1 MTRGYLKIAEYYAF
15 TRWIAIPRVFRN
27 PVNQEDWAKEN
38 GVSTWTLAQWKKDP
52 NFWDDVKREATE
64 WAKEFT
70 PDVYASVTGKAV
82 GGDMK
87 AAEIFLTHFD
97 NFTRKS
103 NTQKQE
109 THTIEAGESLTSLL
123 LARAEARA
131 KEIAIESTV
140 VEEPKKDNGPSDNTT
155 G

>member
-1 MTRGYLKIAEYYAF
+1 MPAELKLAEYYAF
-15 TRWIAIPRVFRN
+15 TRWIAIPRVFRQPLTQKQWEADN
-27 PVNQEDWAKEN
+27 NISAMTI
-38 GVSTWTLAQWKKDP
+38 SRWKKDP
-52 NFWDDVKREATE
+52 NFWEDVAREARE

-70 PDVYASVTGKAV
+70 PDVYASVTGKAIA
-82 GGDMK
+82 GDMK

-131 KEIAIESTV
+131 KEISIESTV
-140 VEEPKKDNGPSDNTT
+140 VEEPKKDNGPSDSTT
-155 G
+155 R